1 MQEGRTLHFLSR
13 ANVGANNITDN
24 SYAFFRYT
32 DDQAVFVY
40 INNTFEPRS
49 LDWNHYRE
57 FVSGPVQGRNVLTGE
72 ATVLQDGVTV
82 APKSAL
88 VVEFNR

>member
-1 MQEGRTLHFLSR
+1 M
-13 ANVGANNITDN
+13 
-24 SYAFFRYT
+24 
-32 DDQAVFVY
+32 Y